1 MILIYSHKITPR
13 LNYIFK
19 TIFLDILQV
28 NVAFT
33 NRIEAFENSEN
44 VKINYSTTP
53 LNSGLFFQSSP
64 LLFET
69 GIKEQTITIFEF
81 EGNTCFFKVGKDS
94 QFPFDPFAA
103 SFYLISRYEEYLPHI
118 NDKDERFLASESL
131 AFQNNFLA
139 TPVVNYWINAIEKK
153 VETHYPNFKFKKR
166 TFKFIPTID
175 IDNAY
180 AYRHKGFI
188 RITGGLLKSLLK
200 EHNFMKRLKVI
211 LGQLPDPYDTFNYQH
226 EIHKKYNTSPIY
238 FFLLGDYGL
247 NDKNIPVKNKTFIS
261 LIKSISDYYEVGIH
275 PSHASNY
282 NLKTLSTEIR
292 RLQNITHRKTTKSR
306 QHFLKLNFPNTYR
319 HLIDNNIQ
327 ADYTLGYSEKNG
339 FRASICNP
347 FYFYDIDT
355 EVETKLKL
363 YPFTLMDAT
372 FQYYEKSSPEI
383 ATTQIKEFIQ
393 KVKDVNGTFISVW
406 HNESLS
412 DEGIWEGWKK
422 VYEQMLNESLN
433 NK

>member
-1 MILIYSHKITPR
+1 MILIYSHKLTPR

-19 TIFLDILQV
+19 TIFSDILQANIV
-28 NVAFT
+28 FT
-33 NRIEAFENSEN
+33 DSIEEFENSER

-53 LNSGLFFQSSP
+53 LNSGLFFQSST

-69 GIKEQTITIFEF
+69 GIKEQTINIFEF
-81 EGNTCFFKVGKDS
+81 EGNKCFFKVGKDS

-139 TPVVNYWINAIEKK
+139 VPVINYWINEIEKRI
-153 VETHYPNFKFKKR
+153 TNNFPDFQFKKR
-166 TFKFIPTID
+166 TFKFISTID

-188 RITGGLLKSLLK
+188 RIIGGLLKSLLK
-200 EHNFMKRLKVI
+200 EHNFIERLKVI
-211 LGQLPDPYDTFNYQH
+211 IGIMPDPYDTFNYQQ
-226 EIHKKYNTSPIY
+226 EIHKKFNSSPIY

-247 NDKNIPVKNKTFIS
+247 NDKNIPVKNKAFIS
-261 LIKSISDYYEVGIH
+261 LIKSIYDYYEVGIH
-275 PSHASNY
+275 PSYASNY
-282 NLKTLSTEIR
+282 NLKTLSTELK
-292 RLQNITHRKTTKSR
+292 RLQTITHRKTTKSR

-319 HLIDNNIQ
+319 NLLDNNIQ

-372 FQYYEKSSPEI
+372 YQYYEKSSPEI
-383 ATTQIKEFIQ
+383 ATIQIKELMQ
-393 KVKDVNGTFISVW
+393 NVKDVQGTFISVW

-412 DEGIWEGWKK
+412 DEGIWKGWKK
-422 VYEQMLNESLN
+422 VYEQMLNESLIN
-433 NK
+433 N

>member
-1 MILIYSHKITPR
+1 MILIYSHKLTPR

-19 TIFLDILQV
+19 TIFSDILQANIV
-28 NVAFT
+28 FT
-33 NRIEAFENSEN
+33 DSIEEFENSER

-53 LNSGLFFQSSP
+53 LNSGLFFQSST

-69 GIKEQTITIFEF
+69 GIKEQTINIFEF
-81 EGNTCFFKVGKDS
+81 EGNKCFFKVGKDS

-139 TPVVNYWINAIEKK
+139 VPVINYWINEIEKRI
-153 VETHYPNFKFKKR
+153 TNNFPDFQFKKR
-166 TFKFIPTID
+166 TFKFISTID

-188 RITGGLLKSLLK
+188 RIIGGLLKSLLK
-200 EHNFMKRLKVI
+200 EHNFIERLKVI
-211 LGQLPDPYDTFNYQH
+211 LGLLPDPYDTYNYQH
-226 EIHKKYNTSPIY
+226 QIHKKLHIAPIY

-247 NDKNIPVKNKTFIS
+247 NDKNIPVKNKAFIS
-261 LIKSISDYYEVGIH
+261 LIKSIYDYYEVGIH
-275 PSHASNY
+275 PSYASNY
-282 NLKTLSTEIR
+282 NLKTLSTELK
-292 RLQNITHRKTTKSR
+292 RLQTITHRKTTKSR

-319 HLIDNNIQ
+319 NLLDNNIQ

-372 FQYYEKSSPEI
+372 YQYYEKSSPEI
-383 ATTQIKEFIQ
+383 ATIQIKELMQ
-393 KVKDVNGTFISVW
+393 NVKDVQGTFISVW

-412 DEGIWEGWKK
+412 DEGIWKGWKK
-422 VYEQMLNESLN
+422 VYEQMLNESLIN
-433 NK
+433 N